1 MANYDPLDLA
11 QPDNKL
17 SQIAAAQRALLFPK
31 NDYKDTANEYS
42 AVNPDA
48 LATGDSQGKG
58 TGGDLDTF
66 NEGAGAIQDILERKS
81 EIVINQYK
89 ANSPYTTPSA

>member
-66 NEGAGAIQDILERKS
+66 NESAGAIQDILERKS

-89 ANSPYTTPSA
+89 SNSPYTTPSA

>member
-17 SQIAAAQRALLFPK
+17 SSIAESQRAILFPK
-31 NDYKDTANEYS
+31 NDYKKTANEYS

-48 LATGDSQGKG
+48 LATGDAQGKG
-58 TGGDLDTF
+58 TGGDLDIF

-81 EIVINQYK
+81 ELVINQYK
-89 ANSPYTTPSA
+89 SNTPYTTPSA

>member
-1 MANYDPLDLA
+1 MATSDPLNFS

-31 NDYKDTANEYS
+31 NDYKDTSNEYS

-48 LATGDSQGKG
+48 LATGDAQGKG
-58 TGGDLDTF
+58 TGGDLDIF
-66 NEGAGAIQDILERKS
+66 NTSAGAIQDIIERNS
-81 EIVINQYK
+81 ELVINQYK
-89 ANSPYTTPSA
+89 MNNPYTTPSA

>member
-11 QPDNKL
+11 QPHNKL
-17 SQIAAAQRALLFPK
+17 SQIADAQRAILFPK

-48 LATGDSQGKG
+48 LATGDAQGKG
-58 TGGDLDTF
+58 TGGDLDTY
-66 NEGAGAIQDILERKS
+66 NESAGAIQDIIQRKS

-89 ANSPYTTPSA
+89 SNSPYTTPSA

>member
-1 MANYDPLDLA
+1 MANYDPIDLA

-58 TGGDLDTF
+58 TGGDLDTN
-66 NEGAGAIQDILERKS
+66 NESAGAIQDILERKS
-81 EIVINQYK
+81 EIVLNQYK
-89 ANSPYTTPSA
+89 SNTPYTTPSA

>member
-1 MANYDPLDLA
+1 MANYDPLDLS
-11 QPDNKL
+11 QPNNKL
-17 SQIAAAQRALLFPK
+17 SQIADSQRAILFPK

-48 LATGDSQGKG
+48 LATGDAQGKG
-58 TGGDLDTF
+58 TGGDLDTY
-66 NEGAGAIQDILERKS
+66 NESAGAIQDIIQRKS

>member
-48 LATGDSQGKG
+48 LATGDAQGKG
-58 TGGDLDTF
+58 TGGDLDT
-66 NEGAGAIQDILERKS
+66 NNQNAGAIQDILERKS
-81 EIVINQYK
+81 EIVFNQYK

>member
-17 SQIAAAQRALLFPK
+17 SQIAQAERTKLFPK
-31 NDYKDTANEYS
+31 NDYKQTANEYS

-48 LATGDSQGKG
+48 LATGDAQGKG
-58 TGGDLDTF
+58 TGGDLDIF
-66 NEGAGAIQDILERKS
+66 NENAGAIQDILERKS
-81 EIVINQYK
+81 EIVFNQYK

>member
-42 AVNPDA
+42 SVNPDA